1 MPFLM
6 QEYHNQKV
14 TQEHWQ
20 DNEISPV
27 LLLLLLLLFFCYY
40 YYYHTG
46 KTTEWS
52 PIQSVIMQHRTSV
65 KLCKMQR
72 YIDQL
77 NSRKL

>member
-1 MPFLM
+1 MK
-6 QEYHNQKV
+6 YH
-14 TQEHWQ
+14 
-20 DNEISPV
+20 
-27 LLLLLLLLFFCYY
+27 LCYYYYYYY

-77 NSRKL
+77 NSRKLLLLLLILVRGLSGVRFGL